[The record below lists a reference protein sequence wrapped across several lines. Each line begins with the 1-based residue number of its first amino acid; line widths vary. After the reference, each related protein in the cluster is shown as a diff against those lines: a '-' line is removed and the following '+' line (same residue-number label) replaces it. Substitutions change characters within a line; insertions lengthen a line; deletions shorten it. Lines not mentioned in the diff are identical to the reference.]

1 MNMSGNGQ
9 RKKALLI
16 EKYCNKTFAIHFVSA
31 EGREFQIM
39 DAFICPICLNIIKKE
54 DSDVI
59 TLEDV
64 PPKSVGGKPLL
75 ITCQPCNNVV
85 GGKIESFL
93 HNELLVSHLLKNP
106 EGIPFKAEYTLN
118 GVKIK
123 GRYKISSIEN
133 QEIQCS
139 IDSNDINNY
148 PNFTQELDH
157 NWDGANLEIKYDLTS
172 VKRNDEYAN
181 LSILKSAYLLAF
193 AKLGYMYILNNN
205 LDTIRDQ
212 LQNPDRN
219 VLKNSFL
226 VAKGVEILQDLKD
239 GVYYG
244 YVENISCVLVV
255 MTFKLKKKNALKH
268 RAVVALPTPE
278 AKDFSLYSQLSRM
291 TNNKTINNVKEAE
304 ELPLEPIRAKIEW
317 DTLGN
322 TMPGTMLHNV

>member
-16 EKYCNKTFAIHFVSA
+16 EKYCKKTSEIHFVSA

-54 DSDVI
+54 DSDII
-59 TLEDV
+59 TIEDV
-64 PPKSVGGKPLL
+64 PPKSVGGRPLL

-85 GGKIESFL
+85 GGSIESFL
-93 HNELLVSHLLKNP
+93 HNELQVFHLVRNP
-106 EGIPFKAEYTLN
+106 EDIPFKAEYTLN

-123 GRYKISSIEN
+123 GRVKIKSIEDH
-133 QEIQCS
+133 EILCT
-139 IDSNDINNY
+139 IDSNDINNC
-148 PNFTQELDH
+148 PIFTQELEH
-157 NWDGANLEIKYDLTS
+157 NWDGSNLEIKYDLTS

-193 AKLGYMYILNNN
+193 AKLGYMYILNDN
-205 LDTIRDQ
+205 LDPIRDQ
-212 LQNPDRN
+212 LQNPDMD

-226 VAKGVEILQDLKD
+226 IAKGVEILQDLKD

-244 YVENISCVLVV
+244 YVENIYCVLVV

-278 AKDFSLYSQLSRM
+278 AKDYSLYSQLSKM
-291 TNNKTINNVKEAE
+291 PNNKTMSIIKEAE
-304 ELPLEPIRAKIEW
+304 ELPLEPIFAIVEW
-317 DTLGN
+317 DQLKK
-322 TMPGTMLHNV
+322 

>member
-1 MNMSGNGQ
+1 MSGNGQ
-9 RKKALLI
+9 RKKAFLI
-16 EKYCNKTFAIHFVSA
+16 EKYCKKTSEIHFVSS
-31 EGREFQIM
+31 EGRDYQIM
-39 DAFICPICLNIIKKE
+39 DAFICPLCLNLIKKK
-54 DSDVI
+54 DSDII

-64 PPKSVGGKPLL
+64 PPKSVGGSPLL
-75 ITCQPCNNVV
+75 ITCPSCNNVV

-93 HNELLVSHLLKNP
+93 HNELLLFHLLKNP
-106 EGIPFKAEYTLN
+106 EDIPFKAEYTLN

-123 GRYKISSIEN
+123 GRFKIKSIEN
-133 QEIQCS
+133 SEIQCS
-139 IDSNDINNY
+139 IDSNDINNF
-148 PNFTQELDH
+148 PVFTQEMDH
-157 NWDGANLEIKYDLTS
+157 NWDGANLEIKYNLTS

-193 AKLGYMYILNNN
+193 AKLGYMYILNDN
-205 LDTIRDQ
+205 LDPIRDQ
-212 LQNPDRN
+212 LQNPDID

-244 YVENISCVLVV
+244 YVENIYCVLVV

-278 AKDFSLYSQLSRM
+278 AKDSSLYFQLSRM
-291 TNNKTINNVKEAE
+291 PNNKKMSIKKEAE

-317 DTLGN
+317 DSLKKDEIIR
-322 TMPGTMLHNV
+322 LIK